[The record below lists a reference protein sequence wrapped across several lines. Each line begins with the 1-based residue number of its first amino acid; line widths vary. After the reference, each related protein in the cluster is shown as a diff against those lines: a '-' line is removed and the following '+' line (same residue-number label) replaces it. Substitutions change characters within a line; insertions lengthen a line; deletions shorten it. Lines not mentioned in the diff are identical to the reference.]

1 MINGLIKYRGGIV
14 KSFCKQFPEI
24 SDVWLDTGLGE
35 MRTDGT
41 YYDEISYPRVPMYVE
56 AGRLTE
62 FCGSISMV
70 QCEKFSRITQF
81 HQYDFTIIVNGD
93 SMYPLFMKGDI
104 YSDNQPINRSVEMD
118 CKIMLKK
125 SAVLIGI
132 DNVSLVT
139 MLIPLCALF
148 MLLQPFLCRLLNS
161 LPLDLAVCLP
171 LSICCCAASIGVI
184 HSLSLFPFCFCALFP
199 VVFPC

>member
-1 MINGLIKYRGGIV
+1 M
-14 KSFCKQFPEI
+14 KSLCKQFPEI

-62 FCGSISMV
+62 FCGSITMV

-93 SMYPLFMKGDI
+93 SMYPLFMKGDELACKMVESLDTMKMEKI
-104 YSDNQPINRSVEMD
+104 YVLDTTDGSVVKRVYPDGEDSFRCVSLNPTYRDFTINR
-118 CKIMLKK
+118 KNIF
-125 SAVLIGI
+125 SA
-132 DNVSLVT
+132 SLVVG
-139 MLIPLCALF
+139 MI
-148 MLLQPFLCRLLNS
+148 RNS
-161 LPLDLAVCLP
+161 D
-171 LSICCCAASIGVI
+171 I
-184 HSLSLFPFCFCALFP
+184 F
-199 VVFPC
+199 